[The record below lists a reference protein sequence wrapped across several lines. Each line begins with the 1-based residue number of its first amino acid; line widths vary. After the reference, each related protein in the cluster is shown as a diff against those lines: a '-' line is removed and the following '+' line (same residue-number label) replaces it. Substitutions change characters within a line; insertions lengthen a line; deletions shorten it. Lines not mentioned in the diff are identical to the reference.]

1 MNNAKT
7 SKAMSDENAF
17 FPIRTVSELT
27 GVNAI
32 TLRAWERRYG
42 LIQPHRTEKGHRLY
56 SMQDVDFIKDVLDVL
71 KRGVSIGRVR
81 QILGTSKEPL
91 QRRPDID
98 ATPRVD
104 AAEFDEDVEENL
116 WEDYQARMQTC
127 VSIYDAPAL
136 DKLHYELVSQYP
148 INLMGQ
154 YVLLPL
160 LENIKNKAQGLMAV
174 SGEYHFFLQY
184 LRTRISS
191 NYLKDNLDMGNRK
204 HAKRLLMA
212 CLDNDVGE
220 IHLLL
225 LGADLVTQSCH
236 SIFLGNQVQ
245 ADALPLAATR
255 SEVDG
260 VVLYH
265 HNWDELSVDHLQ
277 VLAMTLDVPVLL
289 MGNMS
294 ASLAEQIESM
304 STVHRFENNSQQVQA
319 IIGGPA

>member
-1 MNNAKT
+1 
-7 SKAMSDENAF
+7 MSNPTDAF

-91 QRRPDID
+91 QRRPSID
-98 ATPRVD
+98 ATPIVD
-104 AAEFDEDVEENL
+104 AANFADEIEENL
-116 WEDYQARMQTC
+116 WEDYQAKMQTC
-127 VSIYDAPAL
+127 ISIYDATAL

-148 INLMGQ
+148 LNLIGQ

-160 LENIKNKAQGLMAV
+160 LETIKNKAEGLIAV

-184 LRTRISS
+184 LRTRLSA
-191 NYLKDNLDMGNRK
+191 NFLKDNIDMGHRK

-212 CLDNDVGE
+212 SLDDELGE

-225 LGADLVTQSCH
+225 LGADLVTQSYH
-236 SIFLGNQVQ
+236 SVFLGNQVQ
-245 ADALPLAATR
+245 ADALPLAVTR

-265 HNWDELSVDHLQ
+265 HDWDEFNKDHMN
-277 VLAMTLDVPVLL
+277 VLAMTLDIPILL
-289 MGNMS
+289 MGRLSETFIEWLGEIENMYQ
-294 ASLAEQIESM
+294 LEKGMEKI
-304 STVHRFENNSQQVQA
+304 
-319 IIGGPA
+319 